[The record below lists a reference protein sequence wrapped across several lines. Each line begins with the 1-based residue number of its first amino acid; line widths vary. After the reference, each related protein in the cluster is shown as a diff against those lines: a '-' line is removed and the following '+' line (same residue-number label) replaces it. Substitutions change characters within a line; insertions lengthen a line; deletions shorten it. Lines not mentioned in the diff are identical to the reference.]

1 MSVRCA
7 CSCKSCVRSSPA
19 RRRRSLLSPPA
30 AESPPA
36 LPRPP
41 RNGDCTACARCL
53 LLESPG
59 PESRESC
66 APTECGGPSAPAE
79 ANPPRPR
86 GGVRLTLQG
95 RAQWEDET
103 HLDEVLPSRTGPAA
117 VAVRLEGGRQRREGE
132 DGPSARST
140 QGEPSRGGRGRSGG
154 ARGAERP
161 AVVLD
166 ESDSREPT
174 ADSRGEDKPVRLLSL
189 DHDRELRARGAT
201 IMLRHSLSTGGCSC
215 WE

>member
-36 LPRPP
+36 LPRSP

-140 QGEPSRGGRGRSGG
+140 QGRASRVG
-154 ARGAERP
+154 AGAVE
-161 AVVLD
+161 AVVLEARSD
-166 ESDSREPT
+166 QLWCSTRATRESRLRT
-174 ADSRGEDKPVRLLSL
+174 RRGETSPFDCSRSTTIENFA
-189 DHDRELRARGAT
+189 REERP
-201 IMLRHSLSTGGCSC
+201 
-215 WE
+215 